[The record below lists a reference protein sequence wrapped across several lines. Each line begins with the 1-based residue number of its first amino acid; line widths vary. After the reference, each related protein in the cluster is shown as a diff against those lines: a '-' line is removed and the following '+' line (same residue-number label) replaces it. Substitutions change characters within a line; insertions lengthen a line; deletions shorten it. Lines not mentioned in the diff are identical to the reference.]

1 MPSDAELLAAWQG
14 GDTSSG
20 EELFSRRVGEISR
33 FLRNKLAE
41 PDVADAVSQTFLG
54 IVSARDRFRG
64 ETSFRR
70 FLYAIANNVLRE
82 LIRRRYKREREELDF
97 ATLCI
102 GQLTAHSPS
111 SIIMRRREAQ
121 AFVDALR
128 EVPVDDQILLE
139 MRYVEAMGGREIAEA
154 LGTTEGAVRGK
165 LVRATDRLRKEVA
178 VRLAVQPR
186 GEVPDVTVENLDAWA
201 EEVRR
206 QLGREAP
213 P

>member
-1 MPSDAELLAAWQG
+1 MASEAELLAAWQD
-14 GDTSSG
+14 GDERSG
-20 EELFSRRVGEISR
+20 EELFRRRVGEISR
-33 FLRNKLAE
+33 FFRNKLAE

-54 IVSARDRFRG
+54 LVGSRDRFRG

-97 ATLCI
+97 ATLCV
-102 GQLTAHSPS
+102 GQLSSHSPS

-128 EVPVDDQILLE
+128 EVPLEDQILLE

-154 LGTTEGAVRGK
+154 VGTTEAAVRGK
-165 LVRATDRLRKEVA
+165 LARATDRLRKVVA
-178 VRLAVQPR
+178 EQLPMQAK
-186 GEVPDVTVENLDAWA
+186 GTVPDVSAEDLEAWA
-201 EEVRR
+201 EEVRGH
-206 QLGREAP
+206 LGREEVP
-213 P
+213 